1 MLKPTKILVPTDFS
15 EYSDKALEQ
24 AIDIA
29 RHYNSKVYL
38 LHVTHGELHRIITDY
53 AIPAETIETIEKEQ
67 EEKARENMKEQLGQ
81 FAKKVKDV
89 DVFLEVAKGVAY
101 EEILREEK
109 GKGIDLIVIA
119 SLGRTGLAKY
129 FIGSVARNVL
139 KSAVCPVL
147 LTK

>member
-29 RHYNSKVYL
+29 RHYKSKVYL
-38 LHVTHGELHRIITDY
+38 FHVIHGELQRVVIDY
-53 AIPAETIETIEKEQ
+53 AIPIEAIEAIEKQQLES
-67 EEKARENMKEQLGQ
+67 AMENMKKQLGK
-81 FAKKVKDV
+81 FPKAEGVEV
-89 DVFLEVAKGVAY
+89 LLEVGKGVAY
-101 EEILREEK
+101 EEVLKEEK
-109 GKGIDLIVIA
+109 AKGIDLIVIA
-119 SLGRTGLAKY
+119 SLGKTGLAKY
-129 FIGSVARNVL
+129 LVGSVARNVL